1 MDDVLDFIIPA
12 ETFRHAV
19 KKDFIPGVRFRSFI
33 EDSWWSGTVIQREAF
48 SQQFPNSYW
57 LCYRVR
63 WDDGVIESMSPW
75 DMTVEGLSVYV
86 CVLLCLC
93 VPMGACASFRAC

>member
-12 ETFRHAV
+12 ETFCCAV
-19 KKDFIPGVRFRSFI
+19 KEEFVPGARFKSFI

-57 LCYRVR
+57 LCYKVQ
-63 WDDGVIESMSPW
+63 WDDGVVESMSPW
-75 DMTVEGLSVYV
+75 DMTVEGVFVRKHDCVCICVCVSMRTNYV
-86 CVLLCLC
+86 CV
-93 VPMGACASFRAC
+93 